1 MIRRLSEDVQAKLRS
16 GIAIFSLTQCV
27 EELLLNSIDAGAS
40 CVAVRVDIEAG
51 KVQVLDNGSGMD
63 RQDLEQ
69 VGNRYFTSKCGSL
82 DDLEALRFYGFR
94 GEALAS
100 IAGLATLLEVSSRT
114 PESVKTFVKVF
125 KNGRGL
131 DVSEAATTR
140 PAAGTTVVACDVFH
154 NLPVRRKRLDPVLE
168 CERIRQ
174 RIEAVS
180 LMHPSVSFSLRNDS
194 TGCTVLQLS
203 KSRATYYRFTQ
214 IHGLG
219 RAQKLGEISHC
230 HNQFEMSGHI
240 GREGHYNNSM
250 QFLYVNSRL
259 VLRTRIHKLLNF
271 LLKKVRVAS
280 RQNSIPVVSIAVH
293 SPKQR
298 GGSELHGV
306 YVINIK
312 CHYSEY
318 DVCMEPAKTLIEFRD
333 WDGVLLCVE
342 EGVKKFLVKENLVAE
357 VSPEDMSEFVHE
369 NTFNDPSAW
378 ADSTEGGPGAGSL
391 KPASSCTRDPG
402 EGKTLQSKDVHRA
415 LAVDFN
421 LTGSVW
427 QAGDE
432 DDTAGQGE
440 TEIRNP
446 ESTCPPESEKTLAS
460 PDSHKVTSS
469 SSESKEIKITEM
481 LGSASVTPNT
491 PTEARRDDESL
502 TDVSDRDLKEECSG
516 VAQLGLSVSL
526 CSNSK
531 RAKLSVNTK
540 TAKEPENH
548 CLNLIDNRKE
558 PEKNTESVISRDVPP
573 EMPPKFQ
580 EETPFD
586 RSSLGHKTE
595 RANDSRSVQFQLGST
610 GFIRHVIPKLR
621 ANENESEVQEGLR
634 RFCRQGPSSDQDILR
649 EKQCNSTQHKY
660 SFLGKEASQTTANE
674 PCKSLQQPDIYHE
687 HTIATFT
694 VKVNSSEAPK
704 RKISLPE
711 STDTSESSC
720 EGPEFSIGSAS
731 EISNMT
737 ARPKLSLPADTGS
750 LDRFRRIYG
759 KQHPIEKDFRAQDA
773 NNNQNSPDAIT
784 SRMKICGTAN
794 VEKLFPCST
803 DGCGANGTHRISLMQ
818 LNDSPISLLEFTKMK
833 PVLAHSK
840 RTLATKLSRLRNQ
853 QKEDKGKVL
862 QEQLMEG
869 ADTSRI
875 SDFGLDTESQKSGS
889 EVKQPSHF
897 HIPSPDDINPN
908 TETTEVRKCKETL
921 SCPGDTT
928 VELNPLKKVTLV
940 TSKESCSS
948 VTINGDTLCEGGR
961 PDKAVTGHS
970 ENQPSCEAVDSP
982 GKEVSRDAYRFA
994 ADTSPGRMQENESP
1008 GLAAGSSDWVEHF
1021 DECVGKMVYINPVTG
1036 LSKYEAPPAEAPQA
1050 LCTTDITTMAVNV
1063 VSSKDDP
1070 SAAESVWSLFSEWE
1084 NPVFVRKP
1092 EVGLDVSCGQAE
1104 GLAVKIHSILYP
1116 YRFTKEM
1123 IHSMKI
1129 VQQVDKK
1136 FLACLINTKDKG
1148 DGGSTDSAVEGNL
1161 LVLVDQHA
1169 AHERI
1174 RLENLVT
1181 DSYEVHPEAPGQR
1194 RLCSSRVCPPL
1205 EIDVTE
1211 EELRLLR
1218 SCQPFLRDLGLEVTF
1233 VETGAPRILVGKVP
1247 VCFLEREANE
1257 LRRGRQTVTRAIVEE
1272 YIREQIE
1279 LVRST
1284 GRVRG
1289 TLPLTVLKV
1298 LASQACHGAIKF
1310 NDSLSKEECCSLV
1323 ESLSTC
1329 QLPFQCA
1336 HGRPSMLPLADL
1348 DHLDTE
1354 IREPPKPN
1362 LLKLRK
1368 MYRAWK
1374 LFGKQ

>member
-114 PESVKTFVKVF
+114 PGSVKTFVKVF

-469 SSESKEIKITEM
+469 
-481 LGSASVTPNT
+481 
-491 PTEARRDDESL
+491 
-502 TDVSDRDLKEECSG
+502 
-516 VAQLGLSVSL
+516 
-526 CSNSK
+526 
-531 RAKLSVNTK
+531 
-540 TAKEPENH
+540 
-548 CLNLIDNRKE
+548 
-558 PEKNTESVISRDVPP
+558 RDVPP

-621 ANENESEVQEGLR
+621 ANENEK
-634 RFCRQGPSSDQDILR
+634 
-649 EKQCNSTQHKY
+649 KQCNSTQHKY
-660 SFLGKEASQTTANE
+660 SFLGREASQTTANE

-803 DGCGANGTHRISLMQ
+803 DGCG

-897 HIPSPDDINPN
+897 NIPSPDDINPN
-908 TETTEVRKCKETL
+908 TETTEVRKC
-921 SCPGDTT
+921 
-928 VELNPLKKVTLV
+928 
-940 TSKESCSS
+940 
-948 VTINGDTLCEGGR
+948 
-961 PDKAVTGHS
+961 
-970 ENQPSCEAVDSP
+970 
-982 GKEVSRDAYRFA
+982 
-994 ADTSPGRMQENESP
+994 
-1008 GLAAGSSDWVEHF
+1008 SSDWVEHF

-1063 VSSKDDP
+1063 VSSKGFEYRCYPFQTEAVLPFLPRPKGERVSSGRDGTDDP

-1136 FLACLINTKDKG
+1136 FLACLINTKDKVTAEIVSSVLG
-1148 DGGSTDSAVEGNL
+1148 LSGELHMTSLQHFQEYSAFSANICKI
-1161 LVLVDQHA
+1161 A
-1169 AHERI
+1169 
-1174 RLENLVT
+1174 

-1218 SCQPFLRDLGLEVTF
+1218 SCRPFLRDLGLEVTF

-1257 LRRGRQTVTRAIVEE
+1257 LRRGRQTVTRAIVE
-1272 YIREQIE
+1272 
-1279 LVRST
+1279 
-1284 GRVRG
+1284 
-1289 TLPLTVLKV
+1289 
-1298 LASQACHGAIKF
+1298 
-1310 NDSLSKEECCSLV
+1310 
-1323 ESLSTC
+1323 
-1329 QLPFQCA
+1329 
-1336 HGRPSMLPLADL
+1336 
-1348 DHLDTE
+1348 
-1354 IREPPKPN
+1354 
-1362 LLKLRK
+1362 
-1368 MYRAWK
+1368 
-1374 LFGKQ
+1374 